1 MSQDSPVFHDNHLI
15 GDDTCR
21 SQSTVSAGLANR
33 FHAKVLCTNHTI
45 IFFFKVFH
53 PMDLR
58 FALGLQDHIHK
69 LTCKMQVA
77 PHVVRET
84 LFTVQSWCVL
94 F

>member
-1 MSQDSPVFHDNHLI
+1 
-15 GDDTCR
+15 
-21 SQSTVSAGLANR
+21 
-33 FHAKVLCTNHTI
+33 
-45 IFFFKVFH
+45 
-53 PMDLR
+53 MDLR
-58 FALGLQDHIHK
+58 FDHIHK